1 MHSLQADLYSM
12 IVDTPASADVPI
24 RPAATVLALSPRGSG
39 FDVLM
44 VRRNRGS
51 AFMGGAHVFPGGAVD
66 PADYSDVARRV
77 VAWDGSPEEHP
88 WRAAALRELAEE
100 TGVLLCEP
108 PREHGGREGA
118 ALYRFLLE
126 TGSRLD
132 GGRLEYL
139 SNWVTPVGPPRR
151 FDTRFFVTTVS
162 AGTALS
168 SDRREVFDAVWV
180 DPAAALDSAEMGRW
194 QIEFPTRVH
203 LELLSGFGSADEVI
217 AHARDAEPRPIEP
230 RLVVGED
237 GAWRVL
243 LPGDTGF
250 EAAI

>member
-1 MHSLQADLYSM
+1 
-12 IVDTPASADVPI
+12 
-24 RPAATVLALSPRGSG
+24 
-39 FDVLM
+39 M

-51 AFMGGAHVFPGGAVD
+51 VFMGGAHVFPGGAVD
-66 PADYSDVARRV
+66 PVDSGDDAGRV
-77 VAWDGSPEEHP
+77 VVWDGSPEEHP

-100 TGVLLCEP
+100 AGVLLCEP
-108 PREHGGREGA
+108 PLEHGGREGA

-126 TGSRLD
+126 AGSVLHA
-132 GGRLEYL
+132 GRLEYL

-180 DPAAALDSAEMGRW
+180 DPAAALQAAETGRW
-194 QIEFPTRVH
+194 QIELPTRVH
-203 LELLSGFGSADEVI
+203 LELLAGFEAADEVM
-217 AHARDAEPRPIEP
+217 AHARAAEPHRIEP
-230 RLVVGED
+230 RLVLGKD

-243 LPGDTGF
+243 LPGEIDF
-250 EAAI
+250 EAAK